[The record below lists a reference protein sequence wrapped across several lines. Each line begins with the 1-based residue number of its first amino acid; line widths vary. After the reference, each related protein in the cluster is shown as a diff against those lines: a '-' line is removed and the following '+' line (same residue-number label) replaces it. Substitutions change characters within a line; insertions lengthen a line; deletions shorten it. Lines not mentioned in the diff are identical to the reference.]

1 MAEINKNSGGN
12 AKPGG
17 RGPGR
22 GPRRARPASGEG
34 SEASLEG
41 GGDSELSEK
50 VVFINRSAKVVKG
63 GRRFS
68 FSALVVAGDKRGR
81 VGVGLGKAVEVSEA
95 IRKGG
100 DMAKRRM
107 ISMSLKE
114 ATIPHEILC
123 RHGGAKVLLRP
134 ASPGTGLIAG
144 KTVRAV
150 LELVGVKDVLS
161 KSLGSNNP
169 SNVVKATMAGLQQLR
184 LREAIYTARGL
195 EVKPRPAPI
204 SATPAAPAPPTA
216 APAPAVPTPPPTS
229 AETTPPPAPAAP
241 TPPPVAPTPPPAP
254 AETTP
259 PPAEAGPAP
268 ATA

>member
-1 MAEINKNSGGN
+1 MAEINKGPNSGVRG
-12 AKPGG
+12 GG

-22 GPRRARPASGEG
+22 GPRRNRGTPGEG
-34 SEASLEG
+34 GPDAGHEG

-68 FSALVVAGDKRGR
+68 FSALVVAGDKKGR

-100 DMAKRRM
+100 DMAKRRLVH
-107 ISMSLKE
+107 MSLKE
-114 ATIPHEILC
+114 ATIPHEIIC

-150 LELVGVKDVLS
+150 LELVGIKDILS

-169 SNVVKATMAGLQQLR
+169 SNVVKATLSGLQQMR
-184 LREAIYTARGL
+184 LQEEIYKARGL
-195 EVKPRPAPI
+195 EYKPRPVAVPVPSAPPAPVAVTAP
-204 SATPAAPAPPTA
+204 SAPVPSAPAPSAPATPAAPAP
-216 APAPAVPTPPPTS
+216 
-229 AETTPPPAPAAP
+229 
-241 TPPPVAPTPPPAP
+241 
-254 AETTP
+254 
-259 PPAEAGPAP
+259 EAGSTP
-268 ATA
+268 ATT